1 MNSHLK
7 SICNLMS
14 KIKLKITDI
23 DFEEL
28 LFIEEQFREDII
40 TLLFKTEN
48 LRNGSNLM
56 TKMLLILM
64 SLKFLMSVL
73 EENMFGR
80 RKIEKRV
87 RTRIC
92 YFMNLLLQNRQT
104 FKKLNFLRRQNYQFR
119 KRIQSFGRQDIFL
132 VLNTSILMQRS

>member
-1 MNSHLK
+1 
-7 SICNLMS
+7 MS

-92 YFMNLLLQNRQT
+92 YFMNLLL
-104 FKKLNFLRRQNYQFR
+104 
-119 KRIQSFGRQDIFL
+119 
-132 VLNTSILMQRS
+132 